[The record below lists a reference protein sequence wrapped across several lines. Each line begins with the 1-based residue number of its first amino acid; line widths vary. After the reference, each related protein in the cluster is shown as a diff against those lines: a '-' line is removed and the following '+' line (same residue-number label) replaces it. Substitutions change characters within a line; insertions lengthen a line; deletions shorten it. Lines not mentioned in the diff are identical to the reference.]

1 MGRRGPPPKPT
12 KLKIA
17 AGNPGK
23 RPLNPHEPQPVT
35 SAPRMPAWLSK
46 RAKAEWRRIVPELT
60 NLGLLTRIDL
70 AALAAYCQAYAELE
84 EATRTLDKE
93 GRVCVW
99 PVLATQDVFEE
110 VANETTGKTE
120 TRLKVAK
127 GQKIGEKLKS
137 HPAVQQQRDAARLVK
152 QFISE
157 FGLTPASRTRVH
169 GGTGEEKD
177 GSDRTRLASK
187 FFGRGG

>member
-23 RPLNPHEPQPVT
+23 RPLNKHEPQPVGR
-35 SAPRMPAWLSK
+35 APRMPSWLSK
-46 RAKAEWRRIVPELT
+46 RAKTEWRRIVPELT
-60 NLGLLTRIDL
+60 TLGLLSRIDL
-70 AALAAYCQAYAELE
+70 AALAAYCQSYAELE

-93 GRVCVW
+93 GRVCALPILDKQGV
-99 PVLATQDVFEE
+99 
-110 VANETTGKTE
+110 
-120 TRLKVAK
+120 
-127 GQKIGEKLKS
+127 KIGEKLKS

-169 GGTGEEKD
+169 GGTGEEQESTNRSK
-177 GSDRTRLASK
+177 LAAK
-187 FFGRGG
+187 FFGRSS

>member
-23 RPLNPHEPQPVT
+23 RPLNKHEPQPL
-35 SAPRMPAWLSK
+35 SRAPRMPTWLSK
-46 RAKAEWRRIVPELT
+46 RAKAEWRRIVPELSQ
-60 NLGLLTRIDL
+60 LGLLTRIDL
-70 AALAAYCQAYAELE
+70 AALTAYCQSYSELE
-84 EATRTLDKE
+84 ESTRVLDTE
-93 GRVCVW
+93 GRVCRW
-99 PVLATQDVFEE
+99 PILDKQGVQ
-110 VANETTGKTE
+110 
-120 TRLKVAK
+120 
-127 GQKIGEKLKS
+127 IGEKLKS

-169 GGTGEEKD
+169 GGATEEK
-177 GSDRTRLASK
+177 GSDRAKLVAE
-187 FFGRGG
+187 FFNATG

>member
-23 RPLNPHEPQPVT
+23 RPLNKQEPRPDGV
-35 SAPRMPAWLSK
+35 APRMPAWLSK
-46 RAKAEWRRIVPELT
+46 KAKAEWRRIVPELSV
-60 NLGLLTRIDL
+60 LGLLTRIDL
-70 AALAAYCQAYAELE
+70 AALAAYCQSYAELE

-99 PVLATQDVFEE
+99 PILDKQGA
-110 VANETTGKTE
+110 
-120 TRLKVAK
+120 
-127 GQKIGEKLKS
+127 KIGEKLKS

-169 GGTGEEKD
+169 GATGEEKE
-177 GSDRTRLASK
+177 GTDRANRDAR